1 MTGPDIFR
9 RRICQIAA
17 VLVLTSAVYL
27 PALKAGFMYDDRFF
41 IQENPKIREWRYL
54 PEYFTDSAHSMA
66 SIFWDGIW
74 RPLRT
79 VSYLADY
86 KIWGLNPFGFH
97 LTSLLWH
104 LLNVAL
110 LNLLLD
116 LLFQRPR
123 LSLAAGLIFALHPV
137 QAEAVAW
144 ISSRGD
150 LMYVA
155 FGLAMFIFYRKYTQT
170 GIRTYLFLSLSSF
183 LPALLSKETAVVL
196 PVLVLLCD
204 WLFGEQGR
212 VRSLAAGWRRYVP
225 YFVMILAYLALR
237 RLALGRVS
245 QCPYWGDSL
254 WTTVFTMFRAA
265 LEYIRLLFLPL
276 WLRVDYVYDLSTT
289 LLDWRVLGSLAM
301 LGGISFL
308 AWRDANRS
316 KFLTFGWLWLV
327 IGLLPVSNLLPLT
340 AIMAERFLYLPL
352 AGFAIWAGNHLSRI
366 AKRGLFLAVL
376 LALALPM
383 AGLTVRRN
391 IEWQEPEKFWRTEV
405 ERSPGSYIARGNL
418 GNIYLQQGDLAAAER
433 EYRRAVE
440 LDSTYDN
447 ALSGMAIACVR
458 AGRLDEAEHFAGRCL
473 AYNPHASG
481 AMLTMGIS
489 RAAQGQ
495 LDSAEAWFSRAVKAN
510 PADEK
515 AWANLGAICRQ
526 RGDWDRAE
534 AAYQRALLISPRDHE
549 LQAEWGAVLAGKG
562 EIGRARKVWQT
573 ALEINP
579 GYLPA
584 RMNLALA
591 LEESNPAEA
600 IRQWTLVLQQAL
612 EQGEPINREFIERRI
627 AKLHERASR

>member
-1 MTGPDIFR
+1 MTFPDIFR
-9 RRICQIAA
+9 RRFCQIAA
-17 VLVLTSAVYL
+17 ILALTSAVYL

-41 IQENPKIREWRYL
+41 IQENHKIREWRYL
-54 PEYFTDSAHSMA
+54 PEYFADSAHSMA

-104 LLNVAL
+104 LLNVAQVI
-110 LNLLLD
+110 LLLD

-137 QAEAVAW
+137 QTEAVSW

-155 FGLAMFIFYRKYTQT
+155 FGLAMFIFHYRFRTSQ
-170 GIRTYLFLSLSSF
+170 RTYLLGLSLLS
-183 LPALLSKETAVVL
+183 LVLALLSKETAVVL
-196 PVLVLLCD
+196 PILLMLYD
-204 WLFGEQGR
+204 WLFKNQGK
-212 VRSLAAGWRRYVP
+212 LKALLAGWKTYLP
-225 YFVMILAYLALR
+225 FLTLLAVYLIAR

-254 WTTVFTMFRAA
+254 WTTIFTMFRAA
-265 LEYIRLLFLPL
+265 LDYVRLLFLPL
-276 WLRVDYVYDLSTT
+276 WLRVDYVYDLSTS

-352 AGFAIWAGNHLSRI
+352 AGFAVWAGNHLSRI
-366 AKRGLFLAVL
+366 AKREMFLAVL

-481 AMLTMGIS
+481 ALLTMGIS

-526 RGDWDRAE
+526 RGDWERAE
-534 AAYQRALLISPRDHE
+534 AAYQRALLIKPRDHE
-549 LQAEWGAVLAGKG
+549 LQAGLGAALAGQG
-562 EIGRARKVWQT
+562 DIGRARKAWQKS
-573 ALEINP
+573 LEINP

-591 LEESNPAEA
+591 LEEADPAEA
-600 IRQWTLVLQQAL
+600 IRQWALVLQQAL

-627 AKLHERASR
+627 AKLHEKASR